1 MPTPAVCCIAN
12 ASDSVGDRI
21 GSLAEA
27 ADTAPGLNPGLL
39 RRLAD
44 ILDTVDVETVRRF
57 GGYYL
62 RVSPTNNH
70 TLPVVLRSL
79 AAAVA
84 VLLFATACS
93 ASSAETGATTPDPDV
108 STTSSATSS
117 PSALDAQVPIAS
129 SATLHTNK
137 GNINVTLFA
146 DEAPNTVRNFA
157 GLATGQIEWQDP
169 KTGETSNEPLYDGTI
184 FHRVIPEF
192 MIQGGDPLGTGAGGP
207 GYQFA
212 DEINPDR
219 AFDEPYLLA
228 MANSG
233 PNTTGSQ
240 FFITVEPTEWL
251 NFNHTIFGEVT
262 DKASRKVVDSIEAVP
277 TGAQD
282 RPEED
287 VVIKSITVEEG

>member
-1 MPTPAVCCIAN
+1 MPSRLRPLAV
-12 ASDSVGDRI
+12 
-21 GSLAEA
+21 
-27 ADTAPGLNPGLL
+27 
-39 RRLAD
+39 
-44 ILDTVDVETVRRF
+44 
-57 GGYYL
+57 
-62 RVSPTNNH
+62 
-70 TLPVVLRSL
+70 
-79 AAAVA
+79 AVA

-93 ASSAETGATTPDPDV
+93 SSSDESGTAASEPGEPTAAPS
-108 STTSSATSS
+108 SS
-117 PSALDAQVPIAS
+117 PSAASEAQTPIAAA
-129 SATLHTNK
+129 ATLHTSK

-169 KTGETSNEPLYDGTI
+169 ETGETSDEPLYDGTI

-207 GYQFA
+207 GYQFE

-219 AFDEPYLLA
+219 TFDKPYLLA

-233 PNTTGSQ
+233 PDTNGSQ

-262 DKASRKVVDSIEAVP
+262 DNASKKVVDAIEDVP
-277 TGAQD
+277 TDAQD
-282 RPEED
+282 KPDDD